1 VYQVEITDVRLRK
14 IETEG
19 KLRAY
24 VSITFDDSFVVH
36 DLRVIDG
43 TKGMFVA
50 MPSKRLPNGDHKDIA
65 HPINTEIREKI
76 QNAVLD
82 VYHRELEEAPQ
93 VKVEAKEEAKVE
105 ESKEEAKVEESK
117 EEAKVEESKEE
128 AKVEE
133 SKEEA
138 KVEESK
144 EEEKEEAAEETVA
157 EEETE
162 KKEEGLF

>member
-1 VYQVEITDVRLRK
+1 MEITDVRLRK

-82 VYHRELEEAPQ
+82 VYNRELEEASQ
-93 VKVEAKEEAKVE
+93 AKVE
-105 ESKEEAKVEESK
+105 TRVEES
-117 EEAKVEESKEE
+117 
-128 AKVEE
+128 
-133 SKEEA
+133 

-144 EEEKEEAAEETVA
+144 EEEKEEAAEETAV

>member
-1 VYQVEITDVRLRK
+1 MYQVEITDVRLRK

-24 VSITFDDSFVVH
+24 VSVTFDDSFVVH

-93 VKVEAKEEAKVE
+93 AKVEVKVEEKEEEKVEETKVEDAKVEEKEE
-105 ESKEEAKVEESK
+105 ESKEETAEET
-117 EEAKVEESKEE
+117 
-128 AKVEE
+128 
-133 SKEEA
+133 
-138 KVEESK
+138 
-144 EEEKEEAAEETVA
+144 AEETVV

>member
-1 VYQVEITDVRLRK
+1 MEITDVRLRK

-43 TKGMFVA
+43 NKGMFVA

-82 VYHRELEEAPQ
+82 VYHKEAEAAPQ
-93 VKVEAKEEAKVE
+93 YKEVEPEKKEEAVE
-105 ESKEEAKVEESK
+105 EHAETTEEKEEP
-117 EEAKVEESKEE
+117 
-128 AKVEE
+128 
-133 SKEEA
+133 
-138 KVEESK
+138 
-144 EEEKEEAAEETVA
+144 EEEKEEPE
-157 EEETE
+157 E

>member
-1 VYQVEITDVRLRK
+1 VEITDVRLRK

-43 TKGMFVA
+43 NKGMFVA

-82 VYHRELEEAPQ
+82 VYNRELEEAPQ
-93 VKVEAKEEAKVE
+93 VKVEAKEEE
-105 ESKEEAKVEESK
+105 
-117 EEAKVEESKEE
+117 
-128 AKVEE
+128 
-133 SKEEA
+133 

-144 EEEKEEAAEETVA
+144 EEEKEEAAEETVV

>member
-1 VYQVEITDVRLRK
+1 VEITDVRLRK

-43 TKGMFVA
+43 NKGMFVA

-82 VYHRELEEAPQ
+82 VYNRELEEAPQ
-93 VKVEAKEEAKVE
+93 VKVEEKVE
-105 ESKEEAKVEESK
+105 ESKEEEKEEESKVEEKVEESK
-117 EEAKVEESKEE
+117 EEEKEEAEKVEE
-128 AKVEE
+128 
-133 SKEEA
+133 

-144 EEEKEEAAEETVA
+144 EEEKEEAAG
-157 EEETE
+157 EETE

>member
-1 VYQVEITDVRLRK
+1 MNITDVRLRR

-43 TKGMFVA
+43 NKGMFVA

-65 HPINTEIREKI
+65 HPINTEVRDMI
-76 QNAVLD
+76 QKAVLE
-82 VYHRELEEAPQ
+82 VYHEEVEREEAPR
-93 VKVEAKEEAKVE
+93 VKEEKTE
-105 ESKEEAKVEESK
+105 EVKEEP
-117 EEAKVEESKEE
+117 
-128 AKVEE
+128 
-133 SKEEA
+133 
-138 KVEESK
+138 
-144 EEEKEEAAEETVA
+144 AEETVKEPA

-162 KKEEGLF
+162 KKEDDLL

>member
-1 VYQVEITDVRLRK
+1 MEITDVRLRK

-43 TKGMFVA
+43 NKGMFVA

-82 VYHRELEEAPQ
+82 VYHRELEETPQ
-93 VKVEAKEEAKVE
+93 VKAEPKVE
-105 ESKEEAKVEESK
+105 EE
-117 EEAKVEESKEE
+117 
-128 AKVEE
+128 
-133 SKEEA
+133 
-138 KVEESK
+138 VEESK
-144 EEEKEEAAEETVA
+144 EEEKEKVVEETA
-157 EEETE
+157 TEEEVE

>member
-1 VYQVEITDVRLRK
+1 MEITDVRLRK

-43 TKGMFVA
+43 NKGMFVA

-82 VYHRELEEAPQ
+82 VYRRELEEAPQ
-93 VKVEAKEEAKVE
+93 AKVE
-105 ESKEEAKVEESK
+105 EKEEVVEETETE
-117 EEAKVEESKEE
+117 EEA
-128 AKVEE
+128 
-133 SKEEA
+133 
-138 KVEESK
+138 
-144 EEEKEEAAEETVA
+144 
-157 EEETE
+157 E
-162 KKEEGLF
+162 KKEEDLF

>member
-1 VYQVEITDVRLRK
+1 VEITDVRLRR

-43 TKGMFVA
+43 NKGMFVA

-76 QNAVLD
+76 QNAVLE
-82 VYHRELEEAPQ
+82 VYQKEVEETPQ
-93 VKVEAKEEAKVE
+93 KKEVETEVEEKVEDTENKEEDQ
-105 ESKEEAKVEESK
+105 
-117 EEAKVEESKEE
+117 
-128 AKVEE
+128 
-133 SKEEA
+133 
-138 KVEESK
+138 
-144 EEEKEEAAEETVA
+144 
-157 EEETE
+157 
-162 KKEEGLF
+162 F

>member
-1 VYQVEITDVRLRK
+1 MEITDVRLRK

-43 TKGMFVA
+43 NKGMFVA

-82 VYHRELEEAPQ
+82 VYNRELEEAPHP
-93 VKVEAKEEAKVE
+93 KVEPKVE
-105 ESKEEAKVEESK
+105 EEVVEE
-117 EEAKVEESKEE
+117 EV
-128 AKVEE
+128 V
-133 SKEEA
+133 
-138 KVEESK
+138 ESK
-144 EEEKEEAAEETVA
+144 EEEVEEAVEETTT
-157 EEETE
+157 EEEVE

>member
-1 VYQVEITDVRLRK
+1 VEITDVRLRK

-43 TKGMFVA
+43 NKGMFVA

-82 VYHRELEEAPQ
+82 VYHRELEEPPQ
-93 VKVEAKEEAKVE
+93 VKAEPKVE
-105 ESKEEAKVEESK
+105 EE
-117 EEAKVEESKEE
+117 
-128 AKVEE
+128 
-133 SKEEA
+133 
-138 KVEESK
+138 VEESK
-144 EEEKEEAAEETVA
+144 EEEKEKVVEETA
-157 EEETE
+157 TEEEAE

>member
-1 VYQVEITDVRLRK
+1 VEITDVRLRK

-24 VSITFDDSFVVH
+24 VSVTFDDSFVVH

-82 VYHRELEEAPQ
+82 VYNRELEEAPQ
-93 VKVEAKEEAKVE
+93 IKEEAKVE
-105 ESKEEAKVEESK
+105 EKEEAKVEEK
-117 EEAKVEESKEE
+117 EEAKVEEKEE

-133 SKEEA
+133 KE
-138 KVEESK
+138 EESK
-144 EEEKEEAAEETVA
+144 EEGKEETAEETVV

>member
-24 VSITFDDSFVVH
+24 VSVTFDDSFVVH

-82 VYHRELEEAPQ
+82 VYNMELEEAPQ
-93 VKVEAKEEAKVE
+93 AKVE
-105 ESKEEAKVEESK
+105 E
-117 EEAKVEESKEE
+117 
-128 AKVEE
+128 
-133 SKEEA
+133 
-138 KVEESK
+138 K
-144 EEEKEEAAEETVA
+144 EEEKVEAA

>member
-1 VYQVEITDVRLRK
+1 MEITDVRLRK

-24 VSITFDDSFVVH
+24 VSVTFDDSFVVH

-82 VYHRELEEAPQ
+82 VYNRELEEAPQ
-93 VKVEAKEEAKVE
+93 IKEEAKVE
-105 ESKEEAKVEESK
+105 EKEEESK
-117 EEAKVEESKEE
+117 EEGKEE
-128 AKVEE
+128 T
-133 SKEEA
+133 
-138 KVEESK
+138 
-144 EEEKEEAAEETVA
+144 AEETVV

>member
-1 VYQVEITDVRLRK
+1 MEITDVRLRK

-24 VSITFDDSFVVH
+24 VLITFDDSFVVH

-82 VYHRELEEAPQ
+82 VYSRELEEAPQ
-93 VKVEAKEEAKVE
+93 AKVEPKVKEVKESKEEESKEVEEEKEE
-105 ESKEEAKVEESK
+105 ESKEEAVEET
-117 EEAKVEESKEE
+117 
-128 AKVEE
+128 
-133 SKEEA
+133 
-138 KVEESK
+138 
-144 EEEKEEAAEETVA
+144 AAEEGV
-157 EEETE
+157 E

>member
-1 VYQVEITDVRLRK
+1 VEITDVRLRK

-82 VYHRELEEAPQ
+82 VYNRELEEAPQ
-93 VKVEAKEEAKVE
+93 VKVEEVKVE
-105 ESKEEAKVEESK
+105 EVKEEEKVEEVKVEVK
-117 EEAKVEESKEE
+117 EEEKA
-128 AKVEE
+128 
-133 SKEEA
+133 
-138 KVEESK
+138 EESK
-144 EEEKEEAAEETVA
+144 EEEKEETAEETVV

>member
-1 VYQVEITDVRLRK
+1 VEITDVRLRK

-43 TKGMFVA
+43 NKGMFVA

-93 VKVEAKEEAKVE
+93 AKVEAKVE
-105 ESKEEAKVEESK
+105 EKEEVEEVVEETETE
-117 EEAKVEESKEE
+117 EEA
-128 AKVEE
+128 
-133 SKEEA
+133 
-138 KVEESK
+138 
-144 EEEKEEAAEETVA
+144 
-157 EEETE
+157 E

>member
-1 VYQVEITDVRLRK
+1 MEITDVRLRK

-82 VYHRELEEAPQ
+82 VYSRELEEAPQ
-93 VKVEAKEEAKVE
+93 AKVEAKEEEKVE
-105 ESKEEAKVEESK
+105 ESKEEAVEET
-117 EEAKVEESKEE
+117 
-128 AKVEE
+128 
-133 SKEEA
+133 
-138 KVEESK
+138 
-144 EEEKEEAAEETVA
+144 AAEEEV
-157 EEETE
+157 E

>member
-1 VYQVEITDVRLRK
+1 MEITDVRLRK

-24 VSITFDDSFVVH
+24 VSVTFDDSFVVH

-93 VKVEAKEEAKVE
+93 IKVEAKVEEAKVE
-105 ESKEEAKVEESK
+105 EAKVEEEKEEEKEEAKE
-117 EEAKVEESKEE
+117 
-128 AKVEE
+128 
-133 SKEEA
+133 
-138 KVEESK
+138 EESK
-144 EEEKEEAAEETVA
+144 EEEKEETTE

>member
-1 VYQVEITDVRLRK
+1 MEITDVRLRK

-43 TKGMFVA
+43 NKGMFVA

-82 VYHRELEEAPQ
+82 VYNRELEEAPHP
-93 VKVEAKEEAKVE
+93 KVEPKAEEEVE
-105 ESKEEAKVEESK
+105 PKAEEE
-117 EEAKVEESKEE
+117 
-128 AKVEE
+128 
-133 SKEEA
+133 
-138 KVEESK
+138 VEESK
-144 EEEKEEAAEETVA
+144 EEEKEEAVEETTT
-157 EEETE
+157 EEEVE

>member
-1 VYQVEITDVRLRK
+1 MEITDVRLRK

-43 TKGMFVA
+43 NKGMFVA

-82 VYHRELEEAPQ
+82 VYNRELEEAPQ
-93 VKVEAKEEAKVE
+93 PKVEPKVE
-105 ESKEEAKVEESK
+105 EE
-117 EEAKVEESKEE
+117 
-128 AKVEE
+128 
-133 SKEEA
+133 
-138 KVEESK
+138 VEESK
-144 EEEKEEAAEETVA
+144 EEEKEEAVEETTT
-157 EEETE
+157 EEEVE

>member
-1 VYQVEITDVRLRK
+1 MEITDVRLRK

-43 TKGMFVA
+43 NKGMFVA

-82 VYHRELEEAPQ
+82 VYNRELEEAPQ
-93 VKVEAKEEAKVE
+93 VKVEAKEEE
-105 ESKEEAKVEESK
+105 
-117 EEAKVEESKEE
+117 
-128 AKVEE
+128 
-133 SKEEA
+133 

-144 EEEKEEAAEETVA
+144 EEEKEEAAEETVV

>member
-1 VYQVEITDVRLRK
+1 VEITDVRLRK

-43 TKGMFVA
+43 NKGMFVA

-82 VYHRELEEAPQ
+82 VYHRELEETPQ
-93 VKVEAKEEAKVE
+93 VKEEPKVE
-105 ESKEEAKVEESK
+105 EE
-117 EEAKVEESKEE
+117 
-128 AKVEE
+128 
-133 SKEEA
+133 
-138 KVEESK
+138 VEESK
-144 EEEKEEAAEETVA
+144 EEEKEKVVEETA
-157 EEETE
+157 TEEEAE

>member
-1 VYQVEITDVRLRK
+1 VEITDVRLRK

-43 TKGMFVA
+43 NKGMFVA

-93 VKVEAKEEAKVE
+93 PKVEPKVE
-105 ESKEEAKVEESK
+105 EV
-117 EEAKVEESKEE
+117 
-128 AKVEE
+128 
-133 SKEEA
+133 
-138 KVEESK
+138 VEESK
-144 EEEKEEAAEETVA
+144 EEEKETATEEAVEETA
-157 EEETE
+157 TEEETE

>member
-1 VYQVEITDVRLRK
+1 MEITDVRLRK

-24 VSITFDDSFVVH
+24 VSVTFDDSFVVH

-82 VYHRELEEAPQ
+82 VYNRELEEAPQ
-93 VKVEAKEEAKVE
+93 VKVEAKVEEAVEEAKVE
-105 ESKEEAKVEESK
+105 EKVEEAKEEAKEET
-117 EEAKVEESKEE
+117 
-128 AKVEE
+128 
-133 SKEEA
+133 
-138 KVEESK
+138 
-144 EEEKEEAAEETVA
+144 AEETVV

>member
-1 VYQVEITDVRLRK
+1 MVYQVEITDVRLRK

-82 VYHRELEEAPQ
+82 VYNRELEEASQ
-93 VKVEAKEEAKVE
+93 AKVE
-105 ESKEEAKVEESK
+105 TRVEES
-117 EEAKVEESKEE
+117 
-128 AKVEE
+128 
-133 SKEEA
+133 

-144 EEEKEEAAEETVA
+144 EEEKEEAAEETAV

>member
-1 VYQVEITDVRLRK
+1 VEITDVRLRK

-82 VYHRELEEAPQ
+82 VYNRELEEVPQ
-93 VKVEAKEEAKVE
+93 PKVE
-105 ESKEEAKVEESK
+105 EEPKAEPKAEEVVEE
-117 EEAKVEESKEE
+117 V
-128 AKVEE
+128 
-133 SKEEA
+133 
-138 KVEESK
+138 VEESK
-144 EEEKEEAAEETVA
+144 EEEKEEVVEETA
-157 EEETE
+157 TEEEDE

>member
-1 VYQVEITDVRLRK
+1 VEITDVRLRK

-43 TKGMFVA
+43 NKGMFVA

-82 VYHRELEEAPQ
+82 VYRRELEEAPQ
-93 VKVEAKEEAKVE
+93 AKVE
-105 ESKEEAKVEESK
+105 EKV
-117 EEAKVEESKEE
+117 
-128 AKVEE
+128 
-133 SKEEA
+133 
-138 KVEESK
+138 
-144 EEEKEEAAEETVA
+144 EEKEEVVEETET
-157 EEETE
+157 EEEAE

>member
-1 VYQVEITDVRLRK
+1 MEITDVRLRR

-43 TKGMFVA
+43 NKGMFVA

-76 QNAVLD
+76 QNAVLE
-82 VYHRELEEAPQ
+82 VYQKEVEEVPQ
-93 VKVEAKEEAKVE
+93 KKEVETEVEEKVED
-105 ESKEEAKVEESK
+105 
-117 EEAKVEESKEE
+117 
-128 AKVEE
+128 
-133 SKEEA
+133 
-138 KVEESK
+138 
-144 EEEKEEAAEETVA
+144 
-157 EEETE
+157 TE
-162 KKEEGLF
+162 KKEEDQF

>member
-1 VYQVEITDVRLRK
+1 MEITDVRLRK

-24 VSITFDDSFVVH
+24 VSVTFDDSFVVH

-93 VKVEAKEEAKVE
+93 AKVEVKVEEKEE
-105 ESKEEAKVEESK
+105 ESKEETAEET
-117 EEAKVEESKEE
+117 
-128 AKVEE
+128 
-133 SKEEA
+133 
-138 KVEESK
+138 
-144 EEEKEEAAEETVA
+144 AEETVV

>member
-1 VYQVEITDVRLRK
+1 VYSVEITDVRLRK

-43 TKGMFVA
+43 NKGMFVA

-93 VKVEAKEEAKVE
+93 AKVE
-105 ESKEEAKVEESK
+105 EKAEEKVEGTET
-117 EEAKVEESKEE
+117 EETETETEET
-128 AKVEE
+128 
-133 SKEEA
+133 
-138 KVEESK
+138 
-144 EEEKEEAAEETVA
+144 EEEP
-157 EEETE
+157 E
-162 KKEEGLF
+162 KKEEDLF

>member
-1 VYQVEITDVRLRK
+1 VEITDVRLRK

-43 TKGMFVA
+43 NKGMFVA

-76 QNAVLD
+76 QNAVLEI
-82 VYHRELEEAPQ
+82 YNKELQETPQTKTEAAE
-93 VKVEAKEEAKVE
+93 VA
-105 ESKEEAKVEESK
+105 
-117 EEAKVEESKEE
+117 
-128 AKVEE
+128 
-133 SKEEA
+133 
-138 KVEESK
+138 
-144 EEEKEEAAEETVA
+144 EEAAV

-162 KKEEGLF
+162 KKEEDLF